1 MTKIKAHALLDKI
14 RSGEGRFVS
23 LAETNNALERTGDLC
38 RPFSE
43 SLRFDGNESCHD
55 RPRQTHDTPAEVGF
69 SYSKYLDYS
78 KTEGVTQ

>member
-14 RSGEGRFVS
+14 KNGQGRFVS
-23 LAETNNALERTGDLC
+23 LAETNQALERTGDLC
-38 RPFSE
+38 RASGE
-43 SLRFDGNESCHD
+43 SLCADGYEPSHD
-55 RPRQTHDTPAEVGF
+55 RPRQTHEQTANVGF